1 MIRNDSVVRYADAS
15 GVSIA
20 YSVRGEGPI
29 DLVRVPGV
37 MTGILAADVDPVIA
51 AHYDHLSRFARLVL
65 LDRRGLGMSDPLVT
79 GGARRRSSSK

>member
-65 LDRRGLGMSDPLVT
+65 LDRRGLECRIHLLQV
-79 GGARRRSSSK
+79 ARRRSSSK